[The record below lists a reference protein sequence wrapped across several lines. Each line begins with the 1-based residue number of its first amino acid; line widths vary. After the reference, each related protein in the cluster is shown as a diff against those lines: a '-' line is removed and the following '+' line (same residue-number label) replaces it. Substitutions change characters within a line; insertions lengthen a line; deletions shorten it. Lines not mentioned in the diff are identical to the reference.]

1 MDSREKVSI
10 DKALTRLQ
18 NLCAR
23 QEKCVWDIMQKLKLW
38 GINNEEAQKIVSM
51 LVDEGFVDD
60 RRYAQMFVRE
70 KSQLNKWGSIKIA
83 AALRV
88 KKINESII
96 KEALLELQPQFD
108 RATLENIITTKANQ
122 VKAKSPSDLRAKLV
136 RFGLSR
142 GFELEHVVKTVD
154 MVMKSNMTDEA

>member
-1 MDSREKVSI
+1 
-10 DKALTRLQ
+10 
-18 NLCAR
+18 
-23 QEKCVWDIMQKLKLW
+23 
-38 GINNEEAQKIVSM
+38 
-51 LVDEGFVDD
+51 
-60 RRYAQMFVRE
+60 
-70 KSQLNKWGSIKIA
+70 
-83 AALRV
+83 
-88 KKINESII
+88 II

>member
-1 MDSREKVSI
+1 MDSKYAVSFE
-10 DKALTRLQ
+10 KALKRLQ

-23 QEKCVWDIMQKLKLW
+23 QEKCTWDIMLKLKLW
-38 GINNEEAQKIVSM
+38 GVKNEEVQKIVSM

-60 RRYAQMFVRE
+60 RRYASMFARE

-83 AALRV
+83 SALRA
-88 KKINESII
+88 KKIDESII
-96 KEALLELQPQFD
+96 KEALLELQPKFD
-108 RATLENIITTKANQ
+108 RATLENIITAKAKQ

>member
-70 KSQLNKWGSIKIA
+70 KSQLNKC
-83 AALRV
+83 
-88 KKINESII
+88 
-96 KEALLELQPQFD
+96 
-108 RATLENIITTKANQ
+108 TLFPYTTLFRSR
-122 VKAKSPSDLRAKLV
+122 KS
-136 RFGLSR
+136 
-142 GFELEHVVKTVD
+142 VV
-154 MVMKSNMTDEA
+154 

>member
-1 MDSREKVSI
+1 MDSKYAVSFE
-10 DKALTRLQ
+10 KALKRLQ

-23 QEKCVWDIMQKLKLW
+23 QEKCTWDIMLKLKLW
-38 GINNEEAQKIVSM
+38 GVKNEEVQKIVSM

-60 RRYAQMFVRE
+60 RRYASMFARE

-83 AALRV
+83 SALRA
-88 KKINESII
+88 KKIDESII
-96 KEALLELQPQFD
+96 KEALLELQPKFD
-108 RATLENIITTKANQ
+108 RATLENIITTKAKQ

>member
-1 MDSREKVSI
+1 MGSKYAVSFE
-10 DKALTRLQ
+10 KALKRLQ

-23 QEKCVWDIMQKLKLW
+23 QEKCTWDIMLKLKLW
-38 GINNEEAQKIVSM
+38 GVKNEEVQKIVSM

-60 RRYAQMFVRE
+60 RRYASMFARE

-83 AALRV
+83 SALRA
-88 KKINESII
+88 KKIDESII
-96 KEALLELQPQFD
+96 KEALLELQPKFD
-108 RATLENIITTKANQ
+108 SATLENIITAKAKQ